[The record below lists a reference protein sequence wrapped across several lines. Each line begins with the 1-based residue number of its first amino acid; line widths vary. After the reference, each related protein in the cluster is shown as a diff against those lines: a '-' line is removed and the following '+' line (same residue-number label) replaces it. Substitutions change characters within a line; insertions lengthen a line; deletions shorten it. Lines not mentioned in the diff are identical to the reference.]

1 MGALDVSDDRHPP
14 ARFNAARYCL
24 GANAAARPDKTALVM
39 VGAGGAVASL
49 TFGEADRAV
58 RGIAAGLLGLG
69 LKRGDRVMIRMGTR
83 RITCSPISVRSPPAS
98 WPCRPRRSS
107 RRPRPPS

>member
-1 MGALDVSDDRHPP
+1 MSDRHPP

-24 GANAAARPDKTALVM
+24 GANAAARPDKTALVL
-39 VGAGGAVASL
+39 VGDGSETTRL

-69 LKRGDRVMIRMGTR
+69 LVPGDRVMIRMGNEADYVLTYFGALAR
-83 RITCSPISVRSPPAS
+83 GS
-98 WPCRPRRSS
+98 WPCPPRRS
-107 RRPRPPS
+107 